1 MLSELRKRVN
11 ETGSR
16 DLTTRVKVWSGL
28 GIVFV
33 LKIAMELRETSALN
47 LDESFYEGMISAVES
62 GEIRALKLLIATGLD
77 VHRLFPEGSL
87 VAIAIAYGRPEVVEL
102 LIKEY
107 GVTLTAYPIHA
118 AIWER
123 KPWQYLL
130 KLGADLNKKRQG
142 QTPFMYA
149 VENGPSYLIEE
160 LASTTGIDI
169 NEGDNEFESP
179 LERTAWAK
187 DYLNFGELLLY
198 HGVDVQVGLPLLGAI
213 AKGRLKLVQRLLNQ
227 GVDVNVSSEYGD
239 TPLRLSFEQDYFDPE
254 LSNLIVRMLIAA
266 GTDINETYNETYD
279 GTPLLCFQVLEAEA
293 RRFSDDHYE
302 EKWWLI
308 IQCLLRNGVDVN
320 KVTLNGDSA
329 LNLTCGLSNEYH
341 RIMLIETLLQEDADP
356 NISNRE
362 GQTALMHDQLGSAEV
377 HELVAWGADLGA
389 VDALGRSALHMA
401 VGAYNFSMV
410 EALLECHIDTSI
422 RDKEDDTARSYLD
435 KTKGSANM
443 NSRAQ
448 ILQLLDKWEL
458 KNKWESENNWEL
470 EEVI

>member
-11 ETGSR
+11 ENGSK
-16 DLTTRVKVWSGL
+16 DLTTRVRVWSGL

-33 LKIAMELRETSALN
+33 LKIAVELRETSALN
-47 LDESFYEGMISAVES
+47 LDQSFYEGMRSAVES

-77 VHRLFPEGSL
+77 VHRLFLEGSL
-87 VAIAIAYGRPEVVEL
+87 VAVAIAHGRSEVVEL
-102 LIKEY
+102 LMKEY
-107 GVTLTAYPIHA
+107 GATLTAYPIHA

-179 LERTAWAK
+179 LERTAWAE
-187 DYLNFGELLLY
+187 DYLYFGELLLY
-198 HGVDVQVGLPLLGAI
+198 HGADVQVGLPLLGAI
-213 AKGRLKLVQRLLNQ
+213 AKGRLKLIKRLLNQ
-227 GVDVNVSSEYGD
+227 GVDVNVPSEYGD
-239 TPLRLSFEQDYFDPE
+239 TPLRLSFEQEYFDPE
-254 LSNLIVRMLIAA
+254 MSNLILRMLIAA
-266 GTDINETYNETYD
+266 GTDINETDD
-279 GTPLLCFQVLEAEA
+279 GTPLLCFQILEAEA
-293 RRFSDDHYE
+293 CRFSDDHYE

-341 RIMLIETLLQEDADP
+341 RIMLIDTLLQEDADT
-356 NISNRE
+356 NIPNRE

-401 VGAYNFSMV
+401 VGADNFSMV

-435 KTKGSANM
+435 KTKCSANM

-458 KNKWESENNWEL
+458 KNKWESENKREL
-470 EEVI
+470 EKEVI